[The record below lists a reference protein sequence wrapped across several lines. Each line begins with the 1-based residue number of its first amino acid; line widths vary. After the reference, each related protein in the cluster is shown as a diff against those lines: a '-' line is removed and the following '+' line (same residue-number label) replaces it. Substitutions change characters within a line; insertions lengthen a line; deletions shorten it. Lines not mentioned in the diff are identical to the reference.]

1 MIFRD
6 GVSDSQMDIVAQYEG
21 QQFVSCFNQV
31 KSGAGSP
38 GLGSGSPGSSDLQ
51 KKFGALLPKGYNP
64 NFTYIGQV
72 CH

>member
-1 MIFRD
+1 
-6 GVSDSQMDIVAQYEG
+6 MDIVAQYEG

-31 KSGAGSP
+31 KSG
-38 GLGSGSPGSSDLQ
+38 LGSASPGSSDLQ